1 MEKLALAALAV
12 LGLAAAG
19 FVCGPH
25 ILEAMVD
32 KLEEWEEIMDAS
44 QDEK

>member
-1 MEKLALAALAV
+1 MEKLAIAAFIVIALAAVA
-12 LGLAAAG
+12 
-19 FVCGPH
+19 FVCGPY